1 MKTTHSMRCLRA
13 VVLACLLVPTLA
25 QAELQLS
32 GAAPYQAFRQD
43 LYIAGLFMEQAVQGE
58 EQVLSAAGAKRMDI
72 HVIQARWSA
81 RAFAEQWNQS
91 IAINNP
97 PSEVARL
104 ANPIVRFTSL
114 LPASL
119 VKDDHLSI
127 ELQPGKGTIIS
138 LNGFKMMQVSD
149 EGFFYLLLRTWIGP
163 RPPSSDF
170 KARML
175 GDTSQRAQDLARQMR
190 ASAPS
195 SKRIAEIQS
204 WTRPRIDASIQAQ
217 SLPDVA
223 TTNTPPPAG
232 PTRSTPSVSIA
243 AEETQLGS
251 GDAMV
256 QATEDEEL
264 KILRETY
271 QSMLVQRIYNQLD
284 YPARAMT
291 QGQEGDVM
299 VRARI
304 DRDGQLVRV
313 KVERSSAYPMLNA
326 AATQAIKEASPFPPP
341 PDHIASN
348 ESFDFRV
355 PVKFR
360 LPR

>member
-1 MKTTHSMRCLRA
+1 MIANSIRRLGA
-13 VVLACLLVPTLA
+13 VVLAWALLPGLA
-25 QAELQLS
+25 FAELQLN
-32 GAAPYQAFRQD
+32 GAAPYQALRED
-43 LYIAGLFMEQAVQGE
+43 VYLAGLYLSQPSTNE
-58 EQVLSAAGAKRMDI
+58 EQVLSSQGPKRMDI
-72 HVIQARWSA
+72 HITRDRLSP
-81 RAFAEQWNQS
+81 RAFAELWNQG

-97 PSEVARL
+97 AEEVKRL
-104 ANPIVRFTSL
+104 SNPIVRFTGL

-119 VKDDHLSI
+119 VKDDHMVI
-127 ELQPGKGTIIS
+127 ELTADRGTVVS
-138 LNGFKMMQVSD
+138 VNGFQLMQVSD
-149 EGFFYLLLRTWIGP
+149 DAFFTLLLRTWIGP
-163 RPPSSDF
+163 RPPSAEF
-170 KARML
+170 KTRILTDAGPTAR
-175 GDTSQRAQDLARQMR
+175 DLARQMQ
-190 ASAPS
+190 ASMPARQ
-195 SKRIAEIQS
+195 RIAAVQG
-204 WTRPRIDASIQAQ
+204 WTRPRVDAAIQTQ

-223 TTNTPPPAG
+223 TTATAPASQI
-232 PTRSTPSVSIA
+232 TRSAPSVSIA
-243 AEETQLGS
+243 TEETQIGS

-304 DRDGQLVRV
+304 DRDGQLIRV
-313 KVERSSAYPMLNA
+313 KVEHSSAYPMLNA

-348 ESFDFRV
+348 ETFDFRV